1 MSARPVRWW
10 QARWLQVV
18 LSLVVVVVIFGFVFP
33 NVADYGEVW
42 QTIRDMTRIEIA
54 ALTLVAL
61 WNLASYWPALMA
73 ALPGL
78 RLGEAAT
85 SNLAS
90 TAAAN
95 TLPGGAALGI
105 GATAT
110 MQHSWGIP
118 LSGIALASVVSGI
131 WNNFLKLGLP
141 VLALAVV
148 AITGEVGAGLTLA
161 AFVGLAVLAGAI
173 GVFAVLLRSE
183 PLARRIGALAGRAAS
198 AVVRPLHRGPVR
210 GWDTAATRFRTKT
223 VGLLKRRWLA
233 ITATTVIS
241 HLSLYT
247 VLLVALRD
255 VGVSDDEVSWAKV
268 LAAFAFVRL
277 LSAIP
282 ITPGGLGVV
291 ELGLTAALGAGLPD
305 TTRNQIAAAVLLFRA
320 LTWFLPIP
328 LGVAAW
334 LFWRTNTTWRQTIDE
349 REQTTPDVA
358 HPPLPPAGL
367 GPIHAASATA
377 PAGTGAVAEEVG

>member
-1 MSARPVRWW
+1 VG
-10 QARWLQVV
+10 
-18 LSLVVVVVIFGFVFP
+18 LSLAVVVVIFGFVFP
-33 NVADYGEVW
+33 NVADYGAVRD
-42 QTIRDMTRIEIA
+42 TIADMTRIELA
-54 ALTLVAL
+54 GLTLVAL

-78 RLGEAAT
+78 TLREAAT

-141 VLALAVV
+141 VVALALVAV
-148 AITGEVGAGLTLA
+148 TGETGAGLTLA
-161 AFVGLAVLAGAI
+161 AFVGLVVLAGAV
-173 GVFAVLLRSE
+173 GAFALLLRNE
-183 PLARRIGALAGRAAS
+183 ALAGRIGALTGRLATT
-198 AVVRPLHRGPVR
+198 VVGVFGRRPVD
-210 GWDTAATRFRTKT
+210 GWDEAAIEFRLRT
-223 VGLLKRRWLA
+223 VGLLKRRWIL
-233 ITATTVIS
+233 ITATTVLS
-241 HLSLYT
+241 HLSLYA

-255 VGVSDDEVSWAKV
+255 VGVSNDEVNWTKV

-282 ITPGGLGVV
+282 LTPGGLGVV
-291 ELGLTAALGAGLPD
+291 ELGLTAALGTGLPGG
-305 TTRNQIAAAVLLFRA
+305 TRNQIAAAVLLFRA
-320 LTWFLPIP
+320 LTWFLPLP
-328 LGVAAW
+328 LGLGAW
-334 LFWRTNTTWRQTIDE
+334 LFWQSNTSWRRTVDE
-349 REQTTPDVA
+349 RVA
-358 HPPLPPAGL
+358 AGSVPGRPEAPPASHE
-367 GPIHAASATA
+367 PA
-377 PAGTGAVAEEVG
+377 PATSR